1 MGVPVGR
8 SQGGEAER
16 RDMALGT
23 LEVAIT
29 HGMKEDRASAG
40 QPEG

>member
-16 RDMALGT
+16 RDMTPGT

-29 HGMKEDRASAG
+29 HGMNRGSGVCRAA
-40 QPEG
+40 